1 MSLLE
6 EGIKFHQ
13 KGLIDKDQTIY
24 ENILVKD
31 PINFAA
37 LEFLGVVFFQK
48 REYEKSLRYINESIS
63 INPKNFRAYNNSK

>member
-13 KGLIDKDQTIY
+13 KGLIDKAQVIY

-37 LEFLGVVFFQK
+37 LEFLGIIFFQK
-48 REYEKSLRYINESIS
+48 KEYEKGFFKTTTSETSVKKI
-63 INPKNFRAYNNSK
+63 FFT